1 MLAVEQS
8 VKQISHCKPGDIP
21 EFVLSS
27 TQPLILKDFAAEWPL
42 VQAGKQSSQAAI
54 DYMLQFYS
62 GVPVT
67 ACFGESEN
75 QGRVFYNEQLTGF
88 NFRASQ
94 VDLRQVFDKLVS
106 HIDDET
112 PPTLYVGSTE
122 VNRWL
127 PGFAAANPLAVDDIK
142 PLTSVWIGNQS
153 RIAAH
158 FDFPNNLA
166 CSAVGR
172 RRFTLFPPEQI
183 DNLYVGPM
191 ELSPGGQDISMV
203 DFHAPDF
210 DKYPRFQQAIEAAQ
224 VAELEPGDA
233 LFIPSMWWHH
243 VEALDAINVLVT
255 HWWRDSPAY
264 MGRPTNALQHAI
276 LSLRSLPIAQRKAWQ
291 AMFNHYVFEHELHDT
306 DHIAEHAQ
314 GMLSL
319 PIDELSAR
327 KLRADL
333 QNKLKR

>member
-1 MLAVEQS
+1 MLTVENS
-8 VKQISHCKPGDIP
+8 VKQICNCKPGDIP

-27 TQPLILKDFAAEWPL
+27 TQPLILKDFAADWPL
-42 VQAGKQSSQAAI
+42 VKAGKQSAQTAI
-54 DYMLQFYS
+54 DYLLEFYT
-62 GVPVT
+62 GTPVT
-67 ACFGESEN
+67 ACYSDN
-75 QGRVFYNEQLTGF
+75 DQQGRVFYNEQLTGF

-94 VDLRQVFDKLVS
+94 VDLKQVFDKLLS
-106 HIDDET
+106 HLDDAA

-127 PGFAAANPLAVDDIK
+127 PGFAAANPLAIEDIH

-166 CSAVGR
+166 CSAVGH
-172 RRFTLFPPEQI
+172 RRFTLFPPQQI

-191 ELSPGGQDISMV
+191 EFSPGGQDISLV

-210 DKYPRFQQAIEAAQ
+210 DKHPKFEQALKAAQ
-224 VAELEPGDA
+224 VAELAPGDA

-255 HWWRDSPAY
+255 HWWRDTPTF

-314 GMLSL
+314 GMLSH

-333 QNKLKR
+333 LNKLKR